1 MIFNQ
6 LQFIIILIIMNYN
19 EFIYKINQYFQINN
33 VTNDTKEK
41 DMLIKNL
48 QSENDALKQIN
59 SSLKSFI
66 KNNS

>member
-1 MIFNQ
+1 
-6 LQFIIILIIMNYN
+6 MNYN
-19 EFIYKINQYFQINN
+19 EFINKINQYFQINN

-59 SSLKSFI
+59 STLKSFI
-66 KNNS
+66 KDNS